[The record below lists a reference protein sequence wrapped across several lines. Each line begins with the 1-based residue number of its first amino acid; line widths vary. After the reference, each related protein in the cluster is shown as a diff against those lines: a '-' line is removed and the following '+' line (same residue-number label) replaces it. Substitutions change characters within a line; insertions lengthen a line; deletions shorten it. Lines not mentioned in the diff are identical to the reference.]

1 MKPQIAFVVSILRGL
16 VISEILIMVLPV
28 TCGAKSLCLA
38 MPIIEVLV
46 MIYVI
51 YAMRKCTYLLPV
63 VEGKWKKYIGTF
75 YLFFDKLTLFIIKT
89 ANLGNIKVSFR

>member
-16 VISEILIMVLPV
+16 VISGILIIVLHIA
-28 TCGAKSLCLA
+28 CGAKSLWLA

-51 YAMRKCTYLLPV
+51 YAMRKCTHLLPV
-63 VEGKWKKYIGTF
+63 VEGK
-75 YLFFDKLTLFIIKT
+75 
-89 ANLGNIKVSFR
+89 